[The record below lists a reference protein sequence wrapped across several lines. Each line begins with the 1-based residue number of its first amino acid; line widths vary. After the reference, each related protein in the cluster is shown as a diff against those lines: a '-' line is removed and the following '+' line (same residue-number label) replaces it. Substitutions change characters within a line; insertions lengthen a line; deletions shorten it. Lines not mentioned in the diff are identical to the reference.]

1 MTDVRLALW
10 MIALLMAAGLLISVF
25 QRKLVAVNRLIRE
38 MNSKITGD
46 FNEGIT
52 GARSIK
58 LLGIEQ
64 KMLEEF
70 EPVIAALKMPKSAGS
85 DDEPV
90 DFTSIIKNA
99 NMASATGWTDETSGM
114 AVDGTNKIAE
124 FFNKENFNVYQQFT
138 GLPEGLYEVTVNGF
152 YRAGE
157 IAQDWPAVAA
167 GTESNAMLYV
177 INDNKTLIVEDP
189 ETPADT
195 LNCPLRHVSAE
206 AINEDPS
213 ISGTTTIT
221 PFAELG
227 DETPWYMPN
236 NLASGAKYFE
246 SGFYVNTIYFY
257 IWGPEDTVTLGVKK
271 EGPAITNDWCAFSN
285 WKLIGYGNMSE
296 KEPGAQTHSCDPVT
310 PVIGTIKGDVNGD
323 GEVNVGDLV
332 CVSNFMAGEAGDI
345 TKEAA
350 DVNGD
355 GEVNVGDMVTIT
367 NIMAGNE

>member
-1 MTDVRLALW
+1 
-10 MIALLMAAGLLISVF
+10 
-25 QRKLVAVNRLIRE
+25 
-38 MNSKITGD
+38 
-46 FNEGIT
+46 
-52 GARSIK
+52 
-58 LLGIEQ
+58 
-64 KMLEEF
+64 
-70 EPVIAALKMPKSAGS
+70 
-85 DDEPV
+85 
-90 DFTSIIKNA
+90 
-99 NMASATGWTDETSGM
+99 
-114 AVDGTNKIAE
+114 
-124 FFNKENFNVYQQFT
+124 
-138 GLPEGLYEVTVNGF
+138 
-152 YRAGE
+152 
-157 IAQDWPAVAA
+157 
-167 GTESNAMLYV
+167 
-177 INDNKTLIVEDP
+177 
-189 ETPADT
+189 
-195 LNCPLRHVSAE
+195 LRHVSAE

-227 DETPWYMPN
+227 DETPWFMPN

-345 TKEAA
+345 TQEAA